1 MDLKKVECEYDNGH
15 GSDNKFSNLPKSTQ
29 EWFKARDAFFKTLEN
44 KDLTEK
50 EMDRLTQKWQ
60 EQWDAAH

>member
-1 MDLKKVECEYDNGH
+1 MDLKKVEWEYDNGH
-15 GSDNKFSNLPKSTQ
+15 GSDNKFSNLPESTR
-29 EWFKARDAFFKTLEN
+29 EWFAAREAFFKTLEGKN
-44 KDLTEK
+44 LTEQ